1 MPRDL
6 FGDVTRPSIS
16 IGNRKWYTVPVSLLS
31 HSIIIAMFVVLPIL
45 AAPYMPDV
53 MARAMPDYI
62 KIVDPP
68 KPPPIKAKQP
78 DLKPPPDPDAFPT
91 SIPDGVTKEPEVLRD
106 PPNTGTP
113 GGLIDAGTIDDV
125 LPPPPVVAKP
135 PEPQKPLPVGGT
147 IRRPTKI
154 GGADPIY
161 PAIAQAARIQGIVII
176 EATIAADGHVMN
188 ARVLRSVPMLEAAAL
203 DAVRTWEYTPTLLN
217 GAPVPVIMTVTVT
230 FTLSK

>member
-31 HSIIIAMFVVLPIL
+31 HSVLIAMFVVLPIL
-45 AAPYMPDV
+45 AAPYMPGV
-53 MARAMPDYI
+53 LSSAMPAYVPG
-62 KIVDPP
+62 VDPP
-68 KPPPIKAKQP
+68 PVPPPARKLP
-78 DLKPPPDPDAFPT
+78 EVVPPTDTAAPT
-91 SIPDGVTKEPEVLRD
+91 IAPDGFTKEPEVIRD
-106 PPNTGTP
+106 PPAIGEP
-113 GGLIDAGTIDDV
+113 GGWIGGGDIDRV
-125 LPPPPVVAKP
+125 LPEPVIAPP
-135 PEPQKPLPVGGT
+135 PEPVKPLQIGGT

-188 ARVLRSVPMLEAAAL
+188 ARLLRSLPMLDQAAL

-217 GAPVPVIMTVTVT
+217 GVPVPVIMTVTVT

>member
-31 HSIIIAMFVVLPIL
+31 HSVLIAMFVVLPIL
-45 AAPYMPDV
+45 AAPYMPGV
-53 MARAMPDYI
+53 SSRIPEYMPI
-62 KIVDPP
+62 ADPP
-68 KPPPIKAKQP
+68 KPPPFKPKQP
-78 DLKPPPDPDAFPT
+78 DLEPPPNQDAAPT
-91 SIPDGVTKEPEVLRD
+91 SAPDGFTKEPEVLRD
-106 PPNTGTP
+106 PAGTIDP

-125 LPPPPVVAKP
+125 LPPPPVFTKS
-135 PEPQKPLPVGGT
+135 PEGQKPLQVGGT

-161 PAIAQAARIQGIVII
+161 PVIAQAARIQGIVII

-217 GAPVPVIMTVTVT
+217 GVPVPVIMTVTVT